1 MRFRFFMFFCVE
13 CIKIAKN
20 TEIRTN
26 TCINRVIKDMPIS
39 APDIKYFLSIKK
51 YIATN
56 AKNVDT
62 ISVSMIPSKKKNV
75 GDKAKNIE
83 DSKAVFSSNSLFPI
97 R

>member
-1 MRFRFFMFFCVE
+1 
-13 CIKIAKN
+13 
-20 TEIRTN
+20 
-26 TCINRVIKDMPIS
+26 MPIS

-83 DSKAVFSSNSLFPI
+83 DNKAVFSSNSFFPI